1 MLKLIKKYMKGY
13 WKFAFLAPLFII
25 VDTLGSMLQPYF
37 ISQIIDVGIANNDTG
52 YITRAGIIMII
63 AALTSMI
70 GGFLAMYFSSKAA
83 YGYGSN
89 LRKDLIAKIQEFSFS
104 DINKF
109 STSSLVTRLT
119 NDVEILVNLVQMM
132 LRMLIRAPF
141 MLLGG
146 IVMTIAISPKIAIVF
161 VAIVP
166 AIVLIMTIV
175 IKKAFPL
182 FKSVQQKIDKVNAV
196 IRENLIGK
204 KVVKTFVR
212 EDFENQRFE
221 KANSDLMDTNIKSFK
236 IMTLLMPLV
245 MVIMNLA
252 VAAVLIIGGS
262 GTIDVGSVSAGIT
275 YMTITLM
282 SLIMLSM
289 AIMNFSR
296 SKAAADRI
304 SEVLEQVPS
313 IQNQEKALEKTI
325 EKGKVEY
332 NINRF
337 EFTDEVGEAIL
348 ENIKFTIEPGTRVAI
363 IGSTGTGKSTLVNL
377 MPRFYDV
384 TDGYVKIDDV
394 DVREYDIKT
403 LRDSIGVVPQENRLF
418 GGTIEENIRWG
429 RKDATL
435 DEIKKACRVAQID
448 KHIEKMPEQY
458 SSRVEQRGANF
469 SGGQKQRLAIA
480 RALVKNPKI
489 LILDDSVS
497 ALDSRTEI
505 ELRKALNQEFKE
517 TTTFFIVQKISSCKD
532 ADLVIV
538 VDDGTVVGIG
548 THEELINNNEVYQ
561 EIYNSQKEVME
572 QD

>member
-1 MLKLIKKYMKGY
+1 MLKLINKYMKGY
-13 WKFAFLAPLFII
+13 WKFAILAPLFII
-25 VDTLGSMLQPYF
+25 IDTIGAVVQPYF
-37 ISQIIDVGIANNDTG
+37 ISQIIDIGIAGNDTG
-52 YITRAGIIMII
+52 YIYRSGIVMII
-63 AALTSMI
+63 AALISMT

-83 YGYGSN
+83 YGFGAS

-141 MLLGG
+141 MLICG
-146 IVMTIAISPKIAIVF
+146 VFMTIIISPKLALIF
-161 VAIVP
+161 VAILP
-166 AIVLIMTIV
+166 IIIILMAFV

-182 FKSVQQKIDKVNAV
+182 FRSVQQKIDRVNAV
-196 IRENLIGK
+196 IRENLIGAR
-204 KVVKTFVR
+204 VVKSFVR
-212 EDFENQRFE
+212 EDFENKRFE

-236 IMTLLMPLV
+236 IMLFLMPLV
-245 MVIMNLA
+245 TVIMNLA

-262 GTIDVGSVSAGIT
+262 GTIDVGSISAAIT
-275 YMTITLM
+275 YMTITLI
-282 SLIMLSM
+282 SLVMVSV
-289 AIMNFSR
+289 AFMNLSR
-296 SKAAADRI
+296 SKAASDRI
-304 SEVLEQVPS
+304 LEVLEQKPS
-313 IQNQEKALEKTI
+313 IKNSDNALEKTI

-332 NINRF
+332 NVNRF
-337 EFTDEVGEAIL
+337 EFSDEVGEAIL

-363 IGSTGTGKSTLVNL
+363 IGSTGTGKSTLINL

-384 TDGYVKIDDV
+384 TDGYVKIDDI

-403 LRDSIGVVPQENRLF
+403 LRDSIGLVPQENRLF
-418 GGTIEENIRWG
+418 EGTIEENIKWG
-429 RKDATL
+429 KKDATL
-435 DEIKKACRVAQID
+435 EEIKKACRVAQID
-448 KHIEKMPEQY
+448 SYIEKLPEQY
-458 SSRVEQRGANF
+458 GSHVEQRGANF

-497 ALDSRTEI
+497 ALDSRTEVA
-505 ELRKALNQEFKE
+505 LRKALNEEFKS
-517 TTTFFIVQKISSCKD
+517 TTTFFIVQKISSCKE

-538 VDDGTVVGIG
+538 IDDGTVVGIG
-548 THEELINNNEVYQ
+548 THNELIENNTIYQ

-572 QD
+572 QG

>member
-13 WKFAFLAPLFII
+13 WKFAILAPLFII
-25 VDTLGSMLQPYF
+25 IDTIGAVVQPYF
-37 ISQIIDVGIANNDTG
+37 ISQIIDIGIAGNNTG
-52 YITRAGIIMII
+52 YIYRSGVVMII
-63 AALTSMI
+63 AALISMT

-83 YGYGSN
+83 YGFGAS

-141 MLLGG
+141 MLICG
-146 IVMTIAISPKIAIVF
+146 VFMTIIISPKLALIF
-161 VAIVP
+161 VAILP
-166 AIVLIMTIV
+166 IIIMLMTFV

-182 FKSVQQKIDKVNAV
+182 FRSVQQKIDRVNAV
-196 IRENLIGK
+196 IRENLIGAR
-204 KVVKTFVR
+204 VVKSFVR
-212 EDFENQRFE
+212 ENFENNRFE

-236 IMTLLMPLV
+236 IMLFLMPLV
-245 MVIMNLA
+245 TVIMNLA

-262 GTIDVGSVSAGIT
+262 GTIDVGSISAAIT

-282 SLIMLSM
+282 SLVMLSM
-289 AIMNFSR
+289 AFMNLSR
-296 SKAAADRI
+296 SKAATDRI
-304 SEVLEQVPS
+304 LEVLEQNPS
-313 IQNQEKALEKTI
+313 IKNRDNALEKMI

-332 NINRF
+332 NVNRF
-337 EFTDEVGEAIL
+337 EFSDEVGEAIL
-348 ENIKFTIEPGTRVAI
+348 ENIKFTVEPGTRVAI

-384 TDGYVKIDDV
+384 TDGYIKIDDT
-394 DVREYDIKT
+394 DVKEYDIKT
-403 LRDSIGVVPQENRLF
+403 LRDSIGMVPQENRLF
-418 GGTIEENIRWG
+418 EGTIEENIRWG
-429 RKDATL
+429 KKDATL
-435 DEIKKACRVAQID
+435 EEIKKACRVAQID
-448 KHIEKMPEQY
+448 SYIEKLPEQY
-458 SSRVEQRGANF
+458 GSHVEQRGANF

-505 ELRKALNQEFKE
+505 ELRKALNEEFKD
-517 TTTFFIVQKISSCKD
+517 TTTFFIVQKISSCKE

-538 VDDGTVVGIG
+538 IDDGTVVGIG
-548 THEELINNNEVYQ
+548 THNELIENNTIYQ

-572 QD
+572 QG